1 MLARRLAAVVTFA
14 CLVLA
19 LHPIPSWGQGCPP
32 QKGADVRFRRA
43 KQAELLHGGERIF
56 LAEFLSDVPVLQTK
70 NGGAGEVH
78 FPT

>member
-1 MLARRLAAVVTFA
+1 M
-14 CLVLA
+14 
-19 LHPIPSWGQGCPP
+19 
-32 QKGADVRFRRA
+32 GADVRFRRA

-78 FPT
+78 FPTRSSSDGPMRKSLNAGLMWVPPPSQRLTT